1 MTIVTQCSLDRLPQ
15 LRAMALGWD
24 GVLSVAVHVP
34 YVGGDA
40 ALAAAHATL
49 QAVHD
54 TVESSAACGC
64 RLDVSLVQ
72 ETVRVVTRVQHAVD
86 VLCLTSVPAL
96 PMTPHQTT
104 EAWWGRDLYPV
115 NALRNVALKAATTD
129 LVLLLDIDFVPNA
142 GLHAPLE
149 AMQQD
154 MLSKPWTATVL
165 PAFEVR
171 QV

>member
-1 MTIVTQCSLDRLPQ
+1 MQC
-15 LRAMALGWD
+15 
-24 GVLSVAVHVP
+24 
-34 YVGGDA
+34 
-40 ALAAAHATL
+40 
-49 QAVHD
+49 
-54 TVESSAACGC
+54 
-64 RLDVSLVQ
+64 
-72 ETVRVVTRVQHAVD
+72 D
-86 VLCLTSVPAL
+86 VLCLTSAPVLAL
-96 PMTPHQTT
+96 TPHQTT

-142 GLHAPLE
+142 GLHARLE

-171 QV
+171 QVLVCVWFVLCVTLSVYVCVCLMLADGESGAARASRGL